1 MDGDE
6 GSNNRA
12 AREKGETCR
21 LPSEAVGEK
30 IEVA

>member
-6 GSNNRA
+6 GSNRA